1 MKTVKGVELPI
12 NILVV
17 VAIAVIVLLG
27 LVALYFIGF
36 NPFSVSTGIESIK
49 NDGCRQLMNQN
60 PPCNDVTA
68 VNVTW
73 QGAVTPFQTFMDSN
87 YNCAGSAT
95 CVMQRCTCPGV

>member
-1 MKTVKGVELPI
+1 MKGIELPI

-36 NPFSVSTGIESIK
+36 NPFSNTTALNAVKS
-49 NDGCRQLMNQN
+49 DGCRVYLNQN
-60 PPCNDVTA
+60 PPCNDPTG

-73 QGAVTPFQTFMDSN
+73 QGNIMNFNDFMTTLYKCGDTACIN
-87 YNCAGSAT
+87 TQCNCPQG
-95 CVMQRCTCPGV
+95 P